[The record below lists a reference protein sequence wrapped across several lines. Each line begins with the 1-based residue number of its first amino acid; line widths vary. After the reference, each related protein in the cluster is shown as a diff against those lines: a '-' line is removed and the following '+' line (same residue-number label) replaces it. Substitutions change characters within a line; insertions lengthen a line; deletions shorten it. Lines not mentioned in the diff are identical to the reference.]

1 MTDDF
6 IVGLKKYILME
17 HSFPRE
23 AWCDPDDVQAALNE
37 IERLRAALGEL
48 ANKAAI
54 AATMCSS
61 EGAANGFQYLG
72 SLARAALEGEKTND

>member
-6 IVGLKKYILME
+6 IVNLKGYILME
-17 HSFPRE
+17 HRFPCD

-54 AATMCSS
+54 AAAMCSN
-61 EGAANGFQYLG
+61 EGAAKSFQYLG
-72 SLARAALEGEKTND
+72 DTARTALERKKTDD